1 MEKPAK
7 AVGVGAATGAAA
19 ATGTWAVVGAT
30 GTASTGTAIAGLAG
44 AAMTAAVLAA
54 LGGPVGWL
62 ALGVGSAIAGGLTY
76 AAVTRRR

>member
-7 AVGVGAATGAAA
+7 AVGVGAATGAVA

-30 GTASTGTAIAGLAG
+30 GTASTGTG
-44 AAMTAAVLAA
+44 AAKRAAVLAV

-62 ALGVGSAIAGGLTY
+62 ALGVGSAVAGGLTY
-76 AAVTRRR
+76 AAVTRRK